1 MPAPPAFPPLPQAPS
16 ALPCCALPTRLP
28 RFPTS
33 PVPFSSPEA
42 AAPLPGAQ
50 PAAAP
55 PALGRSGG
63 RRGGDGP
70 RRRAPS
76 WPRAA
81 SAPRRLQPAE
91 STGRRPPAWLRAQA
105 QRGRGREEKK
115 KKQQK
120 HNRKKPRTK
129 PTQERLEARSCSRER
144 RDGVEGGP
152 SGRAA
157 GHPARPWG

>member
-63 RRGGDGP
+63 RR
-70 RRRAPS
+70 APS

-115 KKQQK
+115 KKNNK
-120 HNRKKPRTK
+120 NTTEKNPELNPRRSGLKP
-129 PTQERLEARSCSRER
+129 
-144 RDGVEGGP
+144 
-152 SGRAA
+152 AA
-157 GHPARPWG
+157 APARGGTGWRGGRQAELPGTLRGHGGR